1 MIRLI
6 SETWHVYSTDS
17 LKKSSSKAIPRSQT
31 KVTFCPNPIGFPFLT
46 KEVWCLWT
54 LNVFCYQSGRR
65 FELIGGMGGWRQ
77 ATQSQGGSCGAKMIK
92 KTPLSHD
99 MWLNHLGSMSYPI
112 DRSVLQNPR
121 GNRLSIGTFWQHHT
135 RIWCQGV
142 VNWIEIKRIL
152 SRQVCQV
159 VSWDLDLRWVLPQSQ
174 DSVAGK
180 CIYSSC
186 VLTRTYL
193 SFDQS

>member
-1 MIRLI
+1 
-6 SETWHVYSTDS
+6 
-17 LKKSSSKAIPRSQT
+17 
-31 KVTFCPNPIGFPFLT
+31 
-46 KEVWCLWT
+46 
-54 LNVFCYQSGRR
+54 
-65 FELIGGMGGWRQ
+65 
-77 ATQSQGGSCGAKMIK
+77 MIK
-92 KTPLSHD
+92 KTPVSHEL
-99 MWLNHLGSMSYPI
+99 WLNHLGSMSYPI

-159 VSWDLDLRWVLPQSQ
+159 VSWDLDLRRISRRVSPQSQ
-174 DSVAGK
+174 HSAAAAEKYLVQ
-180 CIYSSC
+180 INVFIQ
-186 VLTRTYL
+186 VLLFHL